1 MTFQWAIGFKG
12 LRYDADVRPSPQS
25 GTSRKKFVCIGIFM
39 KPITLR
45 LVFGLPQ
52 FLLLSALIKEAS
64 VNDLQEKQLYTAS

>member
-1 MTFQWAIGFKG
+1 
-12 LRYDADVRPSPQS
+12 
-25 GTSRKKFVCIGIFM
+25 M

-45 LVFGLPQ
+45 LVFGFPQ